1 MKFWVAI
8 AVALG
13 VVGGFSASPVC
24 AQYYGYPVE
33 SHASTAE
40 EGIANGMANIISSA
54 GAAHL
59 MNAQAASEAEKARAE
74 YIRNRMLATQTYF
87 DMRRANEAY
96 RKETQGKPLS
106 MEQYVRLAQLEAP
119 ERLSPSELDTLNGKI
134 YWPPQLMVN
143 AYAPMRKEIE
153 ALYQRRAHGDLS
165 TYGPIKTTTG
175 EFLTALKRDIDK
187 FSPQDYV
194 RSKNFVES
202 LSYEAG
208 FASR

>member
-1 MKFWVAI
+1 MKFSVAF
-8 AVALG
+8 AMTMSVL
-13 VVGGFSASPVC
+13 VC
-24 AQYYGYPVE
+24 TSGQVHAQYYGFPVE

-54 GAAHL
+54 GAANL
-59 MNAQAASEAEKARAE
+59 MNAQAATQAEQARSE

-87 DMRRANEAY
+87 DMRRTNEEY

-106 MEQYVRLAQLEAP
+106 MEQYVRLARVEAP
-119 ERLSPSELDTLNGKI
+119 DRMSPSELDTLNGKI

-143 AYAPMRKEIE
+143 AYAPLRKEIE
-153 ALYQRRAHGDLS
+153 TLYNRRALGDRS
-165 TYGPIKTTTG
+165 TYGPIKTATG
-175 EFLTALKRDIDK
+175 DFLAVLKRDIDK

-194 RSKNFVES
+194 RSKNFVEA
-202 LSYEAG
+202 LAYEAG